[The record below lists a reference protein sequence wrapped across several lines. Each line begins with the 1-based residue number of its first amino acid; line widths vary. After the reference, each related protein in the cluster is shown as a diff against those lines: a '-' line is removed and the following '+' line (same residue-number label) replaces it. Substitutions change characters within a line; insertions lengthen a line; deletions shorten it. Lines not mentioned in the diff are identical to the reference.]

1 MNLLTQLGISES
13 ELSGLSI
20 EEKNNLFISRRIARF
35 KEIAANY
42 FHIDDILFTFAF
54 LYIFGC
60 SDNFKK
66 NFYPYKFATLANG
79 GRYRMRQD
87 DMDTLADIDNQ
98 NLSTKS
104 FSIELEDFTDET
116 KTAYV
121 FKGEDSVLLQNFMRA
136 FPTEFKQMG
145 KRILAAMYELSETG
159 TSTIDRLT
167 GFFDKYFWNK
177 AQLYF
182 PKSAYNTDAEY
193 SYEEA

>member
-1 MNLLTQLGISES
+1 M
-13 ELSGLSI
+13 SI
-20 EEKNNLFISRRIARF
+20 EEKNNLFISKRIERF

-66 NFYPYKFATLANG
+66 NFYPYKFATLADG

-121 FKGEDSVLLQNFMRA
+121 FKGEDSVLLQNFLRA